1 LLVAEEAGDY
11 PIGVPAAVLL
21 SLDAV
26 RAWDPAGA
34 CNAVME
40 LTAVLSPAGIG
51 RELVYAAAAAG
62 LPGRDGP
69 LPPMAAEAVD
79 AALARLT
86 GASLLTFSLD
96 GTNVSAHRLVM
107 RIIRE
112 TLDATSLARVCQAA
126 AELLDRRAG
135 AVREGLPADR
145 AAARDLIGQV
155 LALAGSASGCPDEI
169 GLDTA
174 MLRARRW
181 ALSFLTELRDNPA
194 QAVAVGRQLVIDYE
208 RILGPEHPETLV
220 SRNNLS
226 VGCRAAGLLAEA
238 ISLDEETLAVGERV
252 LGADHPETLTSRN

>member
-1 LLVAEEAGDY
+1 MTDLLVAEEAGDY

-112 TLDATSLARVCQAA
+112 TLPGRNVGNVADHFPARLFRGEIPADQVGDVARQAVLLGQGVPPRPGLGAQAQLTHQPADQLGRAPLAA
-126 AELLDRRAG
+126 AQQ
-135 AVREGLPADR
+135 GLVQAPVP
-145 AAARDLIGQV
+145 V
-155 LALAGSASGCPDEI
+155 LAVVRLEQRADLELENFPSSRR
-169 GLDTA
+169 
-174 MLRARRW
+174 LRFR
-181 ALSFLTELRDNPA
+181 S
-194 QAVAVGRQLVIDYE
+194 
-208 RILGPEHPETLV
+208 
-220 SRNNLS
+220 
-226 VGCRAAGLLAEA
+226 
-238 ISLDEETLAVGERV
+238 
-252 LGADHPETLTSRN
+252 